1 MNRRRQIVL
10 AGVGVLVACGSPAA
24 GSAAT
29 AHCGPFDAKTLG
41 ASSVARVYAMG
52 NSVFGCSV
60 DGSGAFLLGQ
70 RKTCIGA
77 ARVAPVVVARE
88 FAAYGLA
95 RCGVDTGS
103 TQVVVRRLTD
113 GKIVRVA
120 VATTPPGVE
129 SYQSV
134 GSLVLKGDGA
144 VAWIGVGR
152 SLVGHASPK
161 IEVYRAN
168 RRGKVQLLDSGL
180 SVRPGSLTLQGSRLS
195 WKNGTAVRHGS
206 LS

>member
-1 MNRRRQIVL
+1 VNRRRQIVL
-10 AGVGVLVACGSPAA
+10 AGAGVLLACGSPAV

-29 AHCGPFDAKTLG
+29 AHCGPFDAKTLA

-95 RCGVDTGS
+95 RCGVDSGS

-113 GKIVRVA
+113 GKIVRAA

-134 GSLVLKGDGA
+134 GSLVLKRDGA
-144 VAWIGVGR
+144 VAWIGVGH
-152 SLVGHASPK
+152 SLVGHGSPK

-180 SVRPGSLTLQGSRLS
+180 AVQPGSLTLQGSRLT
-195 WKNGTAVRHGS
+195 WKDGAAVRHGS

>member
-1 MNRRRQIVL
+1 VNRKRLIVL
-10 AGVGVLVACGSPAA
+10 AGSAVLAACGSSAP

-29 AHCGPFDAKTLG
+29 AHCGPFDAKTLA

-52 NSVFGCSV
+52 NSVYGCSM

-77 ARVAPVVVARE
+77 ARVAPVVVARQ
-88 FAAYGLA
+88 FAAYGST
-95 RCGVDTGS
+95 RCGIDTGS

-113 GKIVRVA
+113 GKIVRTA
-120 VATTPPGVE
+120 VATSPPGVE
-129 SYQSV
+129 AYQSIA
-134 GSLVLKGDGA
+134 SLVLRSDGA

-152 SLVGHASPK
+152 SLVGHGSPK

-168 RRGKVQLLDSGL
+168 RRGKVQLLDSGP
-180 SVRPGSLTLQGSRLS
+180 SVRPGSLTLNGSRLT
-195 WKNGTAVRHGS
+195 WKNGTALRYGT